1 VTEFY
6 NITALVEQTLDAMDW
21 PSKWTRAAE
30 GEYEDEDLEDIQE
43 QKDDLA
49 DKDNEDLNLEDMRAW
64 QNSLPMISPNWSMDA
79 GILNYMAQFIPEG
92 ARDLCERSLS
102 VLVTQVKNTLPPSD
116 EEEAIFESRFE
127 FFKPCLSVIIITMSP
142 FCRFCS

>member
-6 NITALVEQTLDAMDW
+6 NITALVEQTLDTMDW

-49 DKDNEDLNLEDMRAW
+49 DEDNEDLNL
-64 QNSLPMISPNWSMDA
+64 
-79 GILNYMAQFIPEG
+79 
-92 ARDLCERSLS
+92 
-102 VLVTQVKNTLPPSD
+102 
-116 EEEAIFESRFE
+116 
-127 FFKPCLSVIIITMSP
+127 
-142 FCRFCS
+142 

>member
-6 NITALVEQTLDAMDW
+6 YIAALLKQTLDAIEW

-49 DKDNEDLNLEDMRAW
+49 DEDNEDLNLEDMSDL
-64 QNSLPMISPNWSMDA
+64 QKPSTMTLPDLSMNADV
-79 GILNYMAQFIPEG
+79 LNYMAQFVPE
-92 ARDLCERSLS
+92 E
-102 VLVTQVKNTLPPSD
+102 V
-116 EEEAIFESRFE
+116 
-127 FFKPCLSVIIITMSP
+127 
-142 FCRFCS
+142 